1 MQQSLFPIYYTAVTC
16 CLQRPPIKSRRISD
30 SPFYIKL
37 QTSNLKRSLR
47 RRRRIQLLS
56 VRSNRL
62 RCSYSLSTWNRSS
75 GRRWIRYSWL
85 RHSCR
90 RRPMSWCCSRRQECP
105 QGQIQP
111 EKKCPGWAR
120 KPNLVLHSAA
130 GIVISIQSI
139 SSKKPLRW
147 RCSDESSRSR
157 L

>member
-56 VRSNRL
+56 VRSDRL

-90 RRPMSWCCSRRQECP
+90 RRPRSWCCSRHRCQSASYSSNHREDKSVHKVKFSLKKNAPAEQESQIWFFTLP
-105 QGQIQP
+105 Q
-111 EKKCPGWAR
+111 A
-120 KPNLVLHSAA
+120 L
-130 GIVISIQSI
+130 
-139 SSKKPLRW
+139 
-147 RCSDESSRSR
+147 
-157 L
+157 